1 MAHIIDENNE
11 RVYELTL
18 TCETEDVSRAKAV
31 LAKRGAS
38 IVAERPLEK
47 IRFAYP
53 VKKQGYA
60 FLGSIRFTGVP
71 DIDGLSKELAQDGG
85 IIRSLIHVVD
95 TKLEEELRQIRALRA
110 AAGGPRSFRKETTDP
125 AVLTNEALEKKIEEI
140 LN

>member
-1 MAHIIDENNE
+1 MAHIIDESNE

-18 TCETEDVSRAKAV
+18 TSETENTSRAKAV
-31 LAKRGAS
+31 LAKRGAT

-60 FLGSIRFTGVP
+60 FLGAIRFSGVS
-71 DIDGLSKELAQDGG
+71 DIAGLSKELAQDGG
-85 IIRSLIHVVD
+85 LLRFLVNVVD
-95 TKLEEELRQIRALRA
+95 TKLEAELQQLRASRA
-110 AAGGPRSFRKETTDP
+110 AAGSRSFRKEAADTT
-125 AVLTNEALEKKIEEI
+125 VLTNEALEKKIEEI